1 MKTTYHRWAHSIRP
15 TIALLIAAMTLT
27 CTAAHTQQPTN
38 EQTVA
43 TEPVDDTQPDASS
56 PVSLTINGVAFDPN
70 DPNFSRHLDGGSI
83 SMEDGALSLH
93 DAILRRGGIQI
104 RYKGDPSTLAK
115 DGYPFIIR
123 LEGKN
128 LIEMPEDKIAIE
140 GDQYIALEIKGGDLT
155 VRSSHPTGTARA
167 ILSKT
172 ITLGGGFYT
181 LDGGI
186 EAESDIILSATEM
199 HITRGGITCG
209 EFGTL
214 ALASCAI
221 VPPLVDRSMFSG
233 AIPTPSQC
241 YWRTGDAAALSLHS
255 DGTKIEEVTTE
266 FVMNGAAFYSAH

>member
-1 MKTTYHRWAHSIRP
+1 MKTIHHTL
-15 TIALLIAAMTLT
+15 TCIALLIAAMTLT
-27 CTAAHTQQPTN
+27 CTAARGQQ
-38 EQTVA
+38 
-43 TEPVDDTQPDASS
+43 DGASS

-83 SMEDGALSLH
+83 SMKDDTIFLR

-115 DGYPFIIR
+115 GTYPFIIR

-140 GDQYIALEIKGGDLT
+140 GDQYIALEIEGGDLT
-155 VRSSHPTGTARA
+155 VRSSHPTDTARA
-167 ILSKT
+167 ILSQS
-172 ITLGGGFYT
+172 ITLGFGFYK

-186 EAESDIILSATEM
+186 EAESDIDLLATEM

-209 EFGTL
+209 EFAAVNL
-214 ALASCAI
+214 YSCAI
-221 VPPLVDRSMFSG
+221 VPPLVDRSMFIG

-241 YWRTGDAAALSLHS
+241 YWCTGDAATLSLHS

-266 FVMNGAAFYSAH
+266 FVINGAALYSAH